1 MTGDLEAKMINPR
14 EKVLYEG
21 LQIVEQWLFVKYDR
35 MKYYGEGITPED
47 MEFILGELRRIERDV
62 RQTIV

>member
-35 MKYYGEGITPED
+35 MKYYSEGITPED